1 MYSAMSP
8 MHSVDIRAIIQMF
21 VMLSKMIDTDIHMLL
36 TLLHIR
42 VKITAGSMQPPSS
55 VLPLL

>member
-1 MYSAMSP
+1 MSP

-42 VKITAGSMQPPSS
+42 VKITAASMQPPSS